1 MLGYSGCKGPSGGS
15 GNHNVDFVLADFSC
29 QCPSGSM
36 IETNFTH
43 VALRLGGAPM
53 KGQTDTQIIVE
64 AFPEC
69 VCV

>member
-1 MLGYSGCKGPSGGS
+1 
-15 GNHNVDFVLADFSC
+15 
-29 QCPSGSM
+29 M

-69 VCV
+69 VCVCELSRRALHRPRHVSLPRVPGAIFQTFCAHLKD